1 MMNRRAWFVLG
12 IIAWVGFGLLCWLG
26 GPAKAA
32 DSRPAPIGES
42 SCEDI
47 RAAVAL
53 FPSHDAAIRA
63 ARAAGATDQQIEQAK
78 RCLTKSGS

>member
-1 MMNRRAWFVLG
+1 MMNRRGLLLLAFIYV
-12 IIAWVGFGLLCWLG
+12 AFGLLCWLG

-32 DSRPAPIGES
+32 DEPSEPIGTY
-42 SCEDI
+42 SCSDI

-53 FPSHDAAIRA
+53 FPSHDAAIQA

>member
-1 MMNRRAWFVLG
+1 MLNRRGLLLLVFIYA
-12 IIAWVGFGLLCWLG
+12 AFGLLCWLS
-26 GPAKAA
+26 PAKAA

-63 ARAAGATDQQIEQAK
+63 ARAAGATEQQIEQAK

>member
-1 MMNRRAWFVLG
+1 MIPARGWLVVVLA
-12 IIAWVGFGLLCWLG
+12 IVLLTAVC
-26 GPAKAA
+26 KAA
-32 DSRPAPIGES
+32 DRPSEPIGTY
-42 SCEDI
+42 SCSDI